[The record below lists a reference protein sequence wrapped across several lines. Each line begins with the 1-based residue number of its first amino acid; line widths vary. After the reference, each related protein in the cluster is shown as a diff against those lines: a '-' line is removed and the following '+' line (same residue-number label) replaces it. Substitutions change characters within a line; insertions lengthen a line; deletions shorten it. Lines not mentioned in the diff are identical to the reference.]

1 MTDTSDLVRRLRS
14 ITNAREC
21 GWVVELAADR
31 LEALEAENKR
41 LRSALAD
48 LISWFPEM
56 PSPPEWRLK
65 SGEYGADDAI
75 NAARSAL
82 KGDQS

>member
-1 MTDTSDLVRRLRS
+1 
-14 ITNAREC
+14 
-21 GWVVELAADR
+21 VVELAADR